1 MKSIFIAPESYS
13 PRVEFYPSGK
23 LLLEGRSMPENVFT
37 LFGPLIEFAMN
48 IHADK
53 VDFDI
58 NLEYYNT
65 ATSRKVL
72 EVLQALDENKHIR
85 ELNVIWH
92 YESDDEDNHEMG
104 EIYEECL
111 NHTHFYYSE
120 HTKAVNLSNKF

>member
-1 MKSIFIAPESYS
+1 MNPIFIAPESHS

-23 LLLEGRSMPENVFT
+23 MLLEGRSMPENVFS
-37 LFGPLIEFAMN
+37 LFNPLIKFASN
-48 IHADK
+48 IHAEK

-58 NLEYYNT
+58 NLEYFNT

-72 EVLQALDENKHIR
+72 EVLQALDENKHIG

-92 YESDDEDNHEMG
+92 YEADDEDNHEMG

-111 NHTHFYYSE
+111 NHTHFYYTE
-120 HTKAVNLSNKF
+120 HPDVVTLSNKF